1 MRLTV
6 PEVQLSSVPIVCF
19 GAGNFG
25 RRVARVIRPTLMCD
39 NKPSLWGRAV
49 EGVPV
54 DSPKSAVDR
63 YPDATFVVTI
73 WSPSR
78 SEGMREHINQLRA
91 LGARKVVPFYALLA
105 DYGNDLLPHLF
116 WERADYYPAHKQE
129 IDRARALL
137 DAAGQQEFDRQLRL
151 RLGDFSGQ
159 VVDSGVQYF
168 PADVFQLTPNEVFVD
183 CGAYDGDT
191 IAEFRRSTGDQF
203 SRIVAF
209 EPDPQNFAALA
220 SALNGDRRITLQ
232 PYGTTA
238 RRETLCFA
246 AGDGAGSRIS
256 PTGTCEIQTIALDEA
271 LEGIAPT
278 YIKFDIEGSEPDALE
293 GGRQTIVR
301 HRPKMAVCVYHAPDH
316 LWSLPLRLNELLP
329 NSRFT
334 MRTYYSDGFDCVCY
348 CIPN

>member
-1 MRLTV
+1 MNPPAV
-6 PEVQLSSVPIVCF
+6 MVCF
-19 GAGNFG
+19 GAGNLG
-25 RRVARVIRPTLMCD
+25 RRVARAIRPASMCD
-39 NKPSLWGRAV
+39 SNPSLWGKTV

-334 MRTYYSDGFDCVCY
+334 LRTYCFDGFDCVCY
-348 CIPN
+348 CIPR